1 MDDQKLPAKEQ
12 PQGQKIKKTI
22 LVVEDDVFYSNIYKL
37 KLTKEGYDVII
48 AEDGQEALKFARVK
62 KPNIILL
69 DLIMPTKDGFQ
80 TLRELKADT
89 NLKDIKVV
97 ILSNLGQEEDIKEAK
112 TLGAIDYLIKT
123 NYSIQQILEK
133 IGQYLR

>member
-1 MDDQKLPAKEQ
+1 MDEQKLPVKEQ
-12 PQGQKIKKTI
+12 TQNQKVKKSI
-22 LVVEDDVFYSNIYKL
+22 LVVEDDIFYSNIYKL

-48 AEDGQEALKFARVK
+48 AQDGQEALKSAQAK
-62 KPNIILL
+62 KPSIILL

-80 TLRELKADT
+80 TLRELKADAS
-89 NLKDIKVV
+89 LKDIKVV

-112 TLGAIDYLIKT
+112 KLGAIDYLIKT